1 MALVATGWPMATIAG
16 AIVGAVVP
24 EMVARSREERERID
38 RMEAVSEVASRIRD
52 SLRSGIALQ
61 EAISIVA
68 RRPPAA
74 IAHDLRRLVAD
85 MKIEGI
91 GAAVRSLSRRSG
103 DFSSEVLAAALSV
116 SERFGA
122 RNTAEVLD
130 ALSEA
135 TTSRALTL
143 REARARQTH
152 NRASARIVVAT
163 PILLLLIIQRTSP
176 GYLEPFGT
184 PIGQLVLALAFA
196 LMGVGYWAMLR
207 AARIEGGE
215 L

>member
-1 MALVATGWPMATIAG
+1 MALVATGWPMAGIG
-16 AIVGAVVP
+16 GAVLGAFVP
-24 EMVARSREERERID
+24 EMVARNREERLRID

-61 EAISIVA
+61 EAISIA
-68 RRPPAA
+68 ATRPPAA
-74 IAHDLRRLVAD
+74 IAQELRRLVAD
-85 MKIEGI
+85 MRMEGI
-91 GAAVRSLSRRSG
+91 DAAVKSLPHRDQ
-103 DFSSEVLAAALSV
+103 DFSSEILAAALSV

-152 NRASARIVVAT
+152 NRVSARIVVAT

-176 GYLEPFGT
+176 AYLEPFGT
-184 PIGQLVLALAFA
+184 PVGQLVLAFAFA
-196 LMGVGYWAMLR
+196 LMGIGYWAMLR
-207 AARIEGGE
+207 AARIQGGE
-215 L
+215 V